1 MRGVSVEPWNQV
13 GNNVDN
19 CEDLVDECEKS
30 ASGDDDVACRQVSR
44 LGSGRVDQG
53 GSERD

>member
-44 LGSGRVDQG
+44 LVSGRVDQG